1 MLHQLLDY
9 MTREPVHLDMEPCEG
24 KLGLLLQL
32 LDMLMVLLL
41 LLMFLDPY
49 LYLEQDVLLLE
60 LLVLLDM
67 DNRLNHLDHP
77 LTQLLDMLLDKLLV
91 QLDPLLNQLLNQR
104 DQPLQLLVLR
114 RRLLHRHRLSRLN
127 NLHRMLLMVQG
138 ELLVVLLQAGPY
150 STYAQCHSRCCYS
163 CGYESVATTSNAYAF
178 APYIPVGAGSRSPI
192 SVPGTAAYAGSTDST
207 GRDAG
212 SSNNGT
218 GSGSRSRA

>member
-77 LTQLLDMLLDKLLV
+77 LTQLLDM
-91 QLDPLLNQLLNQR
+91 
-104 DQPLQLLVLR
+104 
-114 RRLLHRHRLSRLN
+114 
-127 NLHRMLLMVQG
+127 
-138 ELLVVLLQAGPY
+138 
-150 STYAQCHSRCCYS
+150 
-163 CGYESVATTSNAYAF
+163 
-178 APYIPVGAGSRSPI
+178 
-192 SVPGTAAYAGSTDST
+192 
-207 GRDAG
+207 
-212 SSNNGT
+212 
-218 GSGSRSRA
+218 